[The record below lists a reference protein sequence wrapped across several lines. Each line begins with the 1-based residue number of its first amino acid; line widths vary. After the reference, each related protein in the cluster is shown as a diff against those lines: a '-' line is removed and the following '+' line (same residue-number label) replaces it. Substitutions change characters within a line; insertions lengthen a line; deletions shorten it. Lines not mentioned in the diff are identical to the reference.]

1 MKISL
6 HNLRTVLSSNRFS
19 IPMQVEDVA
28 EAEVEAKQVAEQ
40 EIRVL
45 NSSNNNS
52 LMTHNNNTQ
61 VEEVS
66 IEAGGAKEV
75 VEIGKG
81 SHNIRFHVTIVESL
95 GTCNLNVIRSKMT

>member
-1 MKISL
+1 
-6 HNLRTVLSSNRFS
+6 
-19 IPMQVEDVA
+19 MQVEDVA

-45 NSSNNNS
+45 DSSSSSNS

-61 VEEVS
+61 VEEVT

-75 VEIGKG
+75 VEVGKG
-81 SHNIRFHVTIVESL
+81 SHNSRFHVTIVESL

>member
-1 MKISL
+1 
-6 HNLRTVLSSNRFS
+6 
-19 IPMQVEDVA
+19 MQVEDVA
-28 EAEVEAKQVAEQ
+28 EAEVEAKQ

-45 NSSNNNS
+45 YSSSSNNS

-75 VEIGKG
+75 VEVGKG
-81 SHNIRFHVTIVESL
+81 SHNSRFHVTIVESL

>member
-1 MKISL
+1 M
-6 HNLRTVLSSNRFS
+6 
-19 IPMQVEDVA
+19 A
-28 EAEVEAKQVAEQ
+28 EAEVEAKQVAEE

-45 NSSNNNS
+45 DSSTSNN

-61 VEEVS
+61 VEEVT

-75 VEIGKG
+75 VEVGKG
-81 SHNIRFHVTIVESL
+81 SHNSRFHVTIVESL